1 MHFTQEVLRVFE
13 LRLCNLVAALE
24 GLLRVLLRAEAALGS
39 CVLFLGGIQALH
51 VVFEDGVDGGDVPS
65 LVGQFL
71 GVRGQLVALGG
82 DLTGEIFLFL
92 FGARLFLTVLSE
104 LQGLGEDVGG
114 NLLVSFLLALEA
126 LLISLKFTFTLV
138 VKLLQI

>member
-24 GLLRVLLRAEAALGS
+24 GVLRVLLLGEAFLGGR
-39 CVLFLGGIQALH
+39 VLFLGGIQALH
-51 VVFEDGVDGGDVPS
+51 VVFEDGVDGGDVAS

-92 FGARLFLTVLSE
+92 FSARLFLTVLSE

-114 NLLVSFLLALEA
+114 NLLVSFLLTLEA
-126 LLISLKFTFTLV
+126 LLISFKFTFTLV